1 MMEPVISDKLVQN
14 GESSNGSPLPLPHTG
29 HSGSSSVSY
38 CQLIATDIKDMDAV
52 HDTVAV
58 GDITYYIYVFFFQL
72 FRQREMFI

>member
-1 MMEPVISDKLVQN
+1 MAP
-14 GESSNGSPLPLPHTG
+14 PLPHTG
-29 HSGSSSVSY
+29 HSASVPY